1 MQNIEKT
8 IIELG
13 GIFQQLGTMI
23 REQDELIDRI
33 DVNVNSTVENV
44 ESAYGELLKYLQSV
58 TSNRWLIIKIFF
70 VLIVF
75 FVLFVIFMG

>member
-33 DVNVNSTVENV
+33 DVNVNSTVENI